1 MERQEKKEIGMSEK
15 KEVGIELL
23 APREVMERAESY
35 AEQIDA
41 GDKVIAALDYI
52 AGALEE
58 RILLLEW
65 NNANREWPDTDR
77 QVLTKD
83 ENGCYRVAYCDGG
96 RWSEEGVKYWR
107 EIYEL
112 D

>member
-1 MERQEKKEIGMSEK
+1 MERQEKKEVGMSEL
-15 KEVGIELL
+15 I
-23 APREVMERAESY
+23 APREVIERAESY

-65 NNANREWPDTDR
+65 HSADECPDTDR
-77 QVLTKD
+77 PVLTKD
-83 ENGCYRVAYCDGG
+83 EYGCYRMAYCDGG
-96 RWSEEGVKYWR
+96 RWSEAGVRCWR
-107 EIYEL
+107 DIKEIEEE
-112 D
+112 

>member
-1 MERQEKKEIGMSEK
+1 MERQEKKEVAMM
-15 KEVGIELL
+15 ELI
-23 APREVMERAESY
+23 APREVIERAESY
-35 AEQIDA
+35 AEHIDA

-65 NNANREWPDTDR
+65 HSADEYPDTDR
-77 QVLTKD
+77 PVLTKD
-83 ENGCYRVAYCDGG
+83 EYGCYRVAYCDGG